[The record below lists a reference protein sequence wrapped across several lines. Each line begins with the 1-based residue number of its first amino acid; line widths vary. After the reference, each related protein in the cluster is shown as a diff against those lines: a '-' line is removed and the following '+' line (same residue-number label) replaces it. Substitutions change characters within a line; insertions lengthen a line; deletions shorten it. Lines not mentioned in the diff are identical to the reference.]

1 MKKMLVAL
9 AFLNTLFFMSTAC
22 SQDDSNY
29 IQPKFEDLGAYTPDD
44 ISNWPHAIF
53 SFNDWACTD
62 MQMADNRLGI
72 DPIVRNGS
80 RTTVL
85 AYSSK
90 ENIRFTTLRSGENP
104 YDYILQIKD
113 FDADIP
119 QVWIQCSSLDQ
130 MAGPITL
137 TPLTST
143 LKIRLIEAPDN
154 MESLQIVLPG
164 MNDALYLFS
173 GVTEPADGI
182 KNKTLRLTASD
193 GDRTYYL
200 FPMCSDRSWNLD
212 FTISIDGSQ
221 YPGTLT
227 IPHGIGAGEALEVD
241 FDFSKMDS
249 GSYNVSYRKA
259 EYGSKPALLASNT
272 FENARYDE
280 TFKNKNPYYN
290 VYVLEGSTWKS
301 VEVHNALCSNAPRL
315 HEQIWNDWNN
325 AKKLRDTM
333 CYAQFLNDFAGPV
346 RVRIEKRVPFS
357 QVRVRPS
364 TWDIA
369 TELVAANTIEFSLP
383 SWEHRKVSVEFDG
396 DRYHNLFLLPNRPDP
411 AREQYA
417 DGSADRYF
425 KNGVYY
431 FGGGKEHILAENA
444 PIKLTSGQTLYIDE
458 GTTLY
463 GRIEARGSNITI
475 TGRGTLSGA
484 KLQHVGNQYAS
495 GNILIDVL
503 NNNGSNNCSGF
514 KINGITIVD
523 TPSWCLRIFNTDDV
537 TIDNINMI
545 HWILNGD
552 GIDICTGKRISITDC
567 MLRTYDDCIT
577 LKVRHNA
584 KPIGPI
590 DDVKIERC
598 QVWTELARGIVVGPE
613 CGDMTSLSYKTGGI
627 SNVSVSD
634 CVVLEASRANDSNFE
649 NAGLGVMAE
658 SAGSNAPGVP
668 GPIDNI
674 LFEDCVIDDIHSS
687 GRPLSIMARAH
698 RDGKCTVSNITFR
711 NVRIISQNG
720 CRISGID
727 PQGNIF
733 RTLTFENCDYN
744 GLKISSLD
752 PSFLICTNM
761 DNVTGLKFQ

>member
-1 MKKMLVAL
+1 MKKMLVTL

-249 GSYNVSYRKA
+249 APYPNV
-259 EYGSKPALLASNT
+259 
-272 FENARYDE
+272 
-280 TFKNKNPYYN
+280 
-290 VYVLEGSTWKS
+290 WIKS
-301 VEVHNALCSNAPRL
+301 VIRTKIKS
-315 HEQIWNDWNN
+315 
-325 AKKLRDTM
+325 K
-333 CYAQFLNDFAGPV
+333 
-346 RVRIEKRVPFS
+346 
-357 QVRVRPS
+357 
-364 TWDIA
+364 
-369 TELVAANTIEFSLP
+369 
-383 SWEHRKVSVEFDG
+383 
-396 DRYHNLFLLPNRPDP
+396 LFL
-411 AREQYA
+411 
-417 DGSADRYF
+417 
-425 KNGVYY
+425 
-431 FGGGKEHILAENA
+431 
-444 PIKLTSGQTLYIDE
+444 
-458 GTTLY
+458 
-463 GRIEARGSNITI
+463 
-475 TGRGTLSGA
+475 
-484 KLQHVGNQYAS
+484 
-495 GNILIDVL
+495 
-503 NNNGSNNCSGF
+503 
-514 KINGITIVD
+514 
-523 TPSWCLRIFNTDDV
+523 
-537 TIDNINMI
+537 
-545 HWILNGD
+545 
-552 GIDICTGKRISITDC
+552 
-567 MLRTYDDCIT
+567 
-577 LKVRHNA
+577 
-584 KPIGPI
+584 
-590 DDVKIERC
+590 
-598 QVWTELARGIVVGPE
+598 
-613 CGDMTSLSYKTGGI
+613 
-627 SNVSVSD
+627 
-634 CVVLEASRANDSNFE
+634 
-649 NAGLGVMAE
+649 
-658 SAGSNAPGVP
+658 
-668 GPIDNI
+668 
-674 LFEDCVIDDIHSS
+674 
-687 GRPLSIMARAH
+687 
-698 RDGKCTVSNITFR
+698 
-711 NVRIISQNG
+711 
-720 CRISGID
+720 
-727 PQGNIF
+727 
-733 RTLTFENCDYN
+733 
-744 GLKISSLD
+744 
-752 PSFLICTNM
+752 
-761 DNVTGLKFQ
+761 

>member
-1 MKKMLVAL
+1 MPVLY
-9 AFLNTLFFMSTAC
+9 AC
-22 SQDDSNY
+22 ES
-29 IQPKFEDLGAYTPDD
+29 
-44 ISNWPHAIF
+44 
-53 SFNDWACTD
+53 
-62 MQMADNRLGI
+62 
-72 DPIVRNGS
+72 RNGS
-80 RTTVL
+80 RSRRFGYVPRLGTSPRNSWQPIRSSSRFRVGNTARFRSNSTEIATT
-85 AYSSK
+85 
-90 ENIRFTTLRSGENP
+90 IFFCCPT
-104 YDYILQIKD
+104 
-113 FDADIP
+113 
-119 QVWIQCSSLDQ
+119 
-130 MAGPITL
+130 GPI
-137 TPLTST
+137 
-143 LKIRLIEAPDN
+143 
-154 MESLQIVLPG
+154 
-164 MNDALYLFS
+164 
-173 GVTEPADGI
+173 
-182 KNKTLRLTASD
+182 
-193 GDRTYYL
+193 
-200 FPMCSDRSWNLD
+200 
-212 FTISIDGSQ
+212 
-221 YPGTLT
+221 
-227 IPHGIGAGEALEVD
+227 
-241 FDFSKMDS
+241 
-249 GSYNVSYRKA
+249 
-259 EYGSKPALLASNT
+259 
-272 FENARYDE
+272 
-280 TFKNKNPYYN
+280 
-290 VYVLEGSTWKS
+290 
-301 VEVHNALCSNAPRL
+301 L
-315 HEQIWNDWNN
+315 H
-325 AKKLRDTM
+325 A
-333 CYAQFLNDFAGPV
+333 
-346 RVRIEKRVPFS
+346 
-357 QVRVRPS
+357 
-364 TWDIA
+364 
-369 TELVAANTIEFSLP
+369 
-383 SWEHRKVSVEFDG
+383 
-396 DRYHNLFLLPNRPDP
+396 
-411 AREQYA
+411 EQYA

-658 SAGSNAPGVP
+658 SARIECSREFRAP
-668 GPIDNI
+668 
-674 LFEDCVIDDIHSS
+674 
-687 GRPLSIMARAH
+687 
-698 RDGKCTVSNITFR
+698 
-711 NVRIISQNG
+711 
-720 CRISGID
+720 
-727 PQGNIF
+727 
-733 RTLTFENCDYN
+733 
-744 GLKISSLD
+744 
-752 PSFLICTNM
+752 
-761 DNVTGLKFQ
+761 